1 VFHSCGNWSDK
12 KEEIAQIEG
21 LRMADGAFSLATD
34 PGANPTAGFADAFA
48 GRAVLNARIV
58 GDVELVEEKVRQ
70 LWKKGMK
77 LIVVTYA
84 ETPEEQAEL
93 YRRIHEICR

>member
-1 VFHSCGNWSDK
+1 MSAELGLTHDK
-12 KEEIAQIEG
+12 
-21 LRMADGAFSLATD
+21 
-34 PGANPTAGFADAFA
+34 PT
-48 GRAVLNARIV
+48 RKSARIV

-84 ETPEEQAEL
+84 ETPEEQAEI
-93 YRRIHEICR
+93 YRKIHEICR